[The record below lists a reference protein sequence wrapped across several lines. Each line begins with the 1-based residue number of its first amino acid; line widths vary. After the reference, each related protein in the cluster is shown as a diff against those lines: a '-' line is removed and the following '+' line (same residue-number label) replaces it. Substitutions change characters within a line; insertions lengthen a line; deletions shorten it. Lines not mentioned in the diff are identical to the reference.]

1 VSERD
6 RKLGWLTYIVAGG
19 TLLAAVRSYVAG
31 TFFGRGYPL
40 NSFLFTPWEQFGDY
54 FFTMGD
60 VRMFSANPASTVMAY
75 TPVQHLVLSAFTVV
89 PDITSLFLTIAVFL
103 ATLVFCVWRFLTAET
118 WPLWRKLVQ
127 VIVLTAASYPVL
139 FLLDR
144 GNTELLLFCLVFWFL
159 YFYKVRPSWLW
170 IPILALAAAWKI
182 YPALLFLVPL
192 SDRKYRDTLVSAG
205 LAVVGTVVS
214 VAVVAWIAGR
224 SFASVARSAVLTLT
238 AGHGSV
244 QDIAW
249 AGIQHGH
256 SLWGLVQVVTMPLY
270 RLGHAHR
277 DAYWGRVLN
286 RYMPLARVRVDYLVL
301 VAIVA
306 VVAVVWILR
315 AHRPWWQRFS
325 VAVLLMILLPFS
337 SHDYTLVY
345 VYVVLA
351 ALFLSFETVR
361 FKAAYTVLLGLLL
374 VPLDWVYRT
383 SATYFGQ
390 FARIQPHNLVSSSV
404 VLYPLIICAVLVLIV
419 LDRPREEA
427 ARGEA
432 AA

>member
-1 VSERD
+1 
-6 RKLGWLTYIVAGG
+6 
-19 TLLAAVRSYVAG
+19 
-31 TFFGRGYPL
+31 
-40 NSFLFTPWEQFGDY
+40 
-54 FFTMGD
+54 
-60 VRMFSANPASTVMAY
+60 
-75 TPVQHLVLSAFTVV
+75 
-89 PDITSLFLTIAVFL
+89 
-103 ATLVFCVWRFLTAET
+103 
-118 WPLWRKLVQ
+118 
-127 VIVLTAASYPVL
+127 
-139 FLLDR
+139 
-144 GNTELLLFCLVFWFL
+144 
-159 YFYKVRPSWLW
+159 
-170 IPILALAAAWKI
+170 
-182 YPALLFLVPL
+182 
-192 SDRKYRDTLVSAG
+192 
-205 LAVVGTVVS
+205 
-214 VAVVAWIAGR
+214 
-224 SFASVARSAVLTLT
+224 
-238 AGHGSV
+238 V